1 MSNDDNEEVKLLC
14 DRPRWLARALLTI
27 RVEDLVPSW
36 PTLQFLLLLL
46 SLLLTLPLP
55 LEVYLAGF
63 KHEEIVEFNSE
74 LRCRGMD
81 LRRSTGLVCCCFGW
95 GCSSSCCIIIELEWS
110 RSGPPS
116 PLLPPTKIPYP
127 PCSLLLGELYNELAV
142 VVAVVKEVSRSFLQH
157 SAADATS
164 LSMMLCCVF
173 GPRELRQYWRCWR
186 CLLWREEQ
194 ALGW

>member
-14 DRPRWLARALLTI
+14 DMPPWLARPLLA
-27 RVEDLVPSW
+27 REELVVPC
-36 PTLQFLLLLL
+36 PLLLLFLLLLL

-63 KHEEIVEFNSE
+63 KHDEIVEFKSE

-81 LRRSTGLVCCCFGW
+81 LRRSTGLVWCCFGW
-95 GCSSSCCIIIELEWS
+95 GCSFSSCCIIIEWS
-110 RSGPPS
+110 SCPPPPPTS
-116 PLLPPTKIPYP
+116 LPTTKIPSP
-127 PCSLLLGELYNELAV
+127 RCSLLLGELYNELAV
-142 VVAVVKEVSRSFLQH
+142 VVAVVKEVSRSFSQH
-157 SAADATS
+157 SAAITS

-173 GPRELRQYWRCWR
+173 GPRELRQYWRWR
-186 CLLWREEQ
+186 CLLWRREQ